1 MSLTRLISYVAEVEL
16 LGEIRV
22 VEIDSMRG
30 TLTIRGITMEQAH
43 VVLEKLSEGRLK
55 AVAPPAETPE
65 PIEQEPA
72 KVLAMVPPEV
82 PEVAPAPVGS
92 LTMLKGPADAIVAEP
107 VAPTPPAPSA
117 DGLPVEVA
125 NATRVGDVVK
135 WVTTNW
141 PGATDEAVVEK
152 VQELAA
158 RVPLLARVVNLAER
172 VKRQLA
178 VIER

>member
-43 VVLEKLSEGRLK
+43 VVLEKLSEGRLRS
-55 AVAPPAETPE
+55 VVPPAEVPE
-65 PIEQEPA
+65 PVEQAPA
-72 KVLAMVPPEV
+72 KVLAMVPPE
-82 PEVAPAPVGS
+82 PPAE
-92 LTMLKGPADAIVAEP
+92 AAP
-107 VAPTPPAPSA
+107 VAPEVPQAVAVSAEVQEAAPSA
-117 DGLPVEVA
+117 DGLPAEVV

-158 RVPLLARVVNLAER
+158 RVPLLARVTNLAER
-172 VKRQLA
+172 VRRQLA